1 MASKNSLIAMT
12 IIALGILLALVG
24 YFSGGRWFI
33 IKDEDGIHVPGSN
46 KLVSESYNLD
56 KFTSINI
63 ANDYGDITVVATEDQ
78 YKLETNVLEQQDVSY
93 RIEDGTLQIETKAKK
108 KNGFEFGFS
117 SFSSPSIKIYVPAN
131 TNLKTIVIDSD
142 FGDTTLRGLHYQQLN
157 LMQNYGDITFNNI
170 TGENTEITQDFGDLT
185 FKQYSSNGV
194 NIESEHGDIH
204 IAGTL
209 NGTSTITSSF
219 GDATLHLQNKQRD
232 LGYEVKTSFGDITVN
247 GTEESG
253 TITQLYKGDDQL
265 NVSLSHG
272 DVNVSLQ

>member
-1 MASKNSLIAMT
+1 MTSKNSLVAIT
-12 IIALGILLALVG
+12 IIALGILLTLVG

-33 IKDEDGIHVPGSN
+33 IKDRDGLHVPGSH
-46 KLVSESYNLD
+46 KLIHESYNLD

-63 ANDYGDITVVATEDQ
+63 VNDYGDITIVSTEDN

-93 RIEDGTLQIETKAKK
+93 HVEDGTLQIETKAKK
-108 KNGFEFGFS
+108 KNGFAFGFS

-131 TNLKTIVIDSD
+131 TSIEAIVIDSE

-170 TGENTEITQDFGDLT
+170 TGEKTEITQDFGDLT

-219 GDATLHLQNKQRD
+219 GDATLHLQNKQSD

-247 GTEESG
+247 GTEENG
-253 TITQLYKGDDQL
+253 KVTQLYKGDDQL

-272 DVNVSLQ
+272 DVNVSLK